1 LGAIIRQFKSSV
13 TKQIRQMTDEQDV
26 VWQRNYHDHI
36 IRNLPDLNRIRDYVQ
51 TNSARWETDTFY
63 ESPSS
68 LK

>member
-1 LGAIIRQFKSSV
+1 
-13 TKQIRQMTDEQDV
+13 MTDEQDV